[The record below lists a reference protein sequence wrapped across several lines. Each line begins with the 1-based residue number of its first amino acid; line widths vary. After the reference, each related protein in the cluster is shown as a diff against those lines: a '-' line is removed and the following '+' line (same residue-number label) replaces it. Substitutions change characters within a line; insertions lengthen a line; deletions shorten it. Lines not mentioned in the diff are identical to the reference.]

1 VQHEHNDCDTVIV
14 IEPVVAPP
22 ISMFIEIVSR
32 KLRLAGRKPLV
43 RASEYGAS
51 TMTFKNVE
59 EIVLHVLTTTEKLSA
74 GAELGGYV
82 FPTVVEIVDDA
93 GGYVC
98 DNHVVFFGIRNRHG
112 REWVYTRFLGAGPVP
127 SGLVDEISV
136 AMTTVL
142 GNRDSLGA
150 DVSNDEF
157 ETARSV
163 LLTVVEGIESA
174 VAAGMFQAP
183 KRQM

>member
-1 VQHEHNDCDTVIV
+1 MQARFSAVCLKKRSLKVQHEHNECDTVII

-43 RASEYGAS
+43 RASEYGACM
-51 TMTFKNVE
+51 MTFNNVE
-59 EIVLHVLTTTEKLSA
+59 EIVLHVLSTTEKLSA

-98 DNHVVFFGIRNRHG
+98 DNHVVFYGIRSRLG
-112 REWVYTRFLGAGPVP
+112 REWMYTRFLGAGPVP

-157 ETARSV
+157 ETAR
-163 LLTVVEGIESA
+163 
-174 VAAGMFQAP
+174 
-183 KRQM
+183 